1 LYDVAVEKLAGLQG
15 LRGGSRSEREEAGA
29 RARIIMAAQSG
40 HRSETGVLSSR
51 RTKRKKNHAASWKNE
66 SNRAH
71 VPPSKMLVEN
81 NA

>member
-40 HRSETGVLSSR
+40 HRSETGVFEQPPDQAQEKSR
-51 RTKRKKNHAASWKNE
+51 
-66 SNRAH
+66 
-71 VPPSKMLVEN
+71 SKLEK
-81 NA
+81 